1 MAGRVGLEL
10 TLQLSHR
17 PPKVFTR
24 PRHPLGWFTQEYIV
38 KVVFCFLTSLQ
49 VEMMM
54 VEIDVGDGVCLP

>member
-1 MAGRVGLEL
+1 M
-10 TLQLSHR
+10 
-17 PPKVFTR
+17 
-24 PRHPLGWFTQEYIV
+24 